1 VDQRFDKLALSR
13 RALLRTATAGAAT
26 LAAATIV
33 GPGIRANRALAQDQV
48 VVRLISP
55 PSSPIERGHLESVLD
70 DFQAANPGIVV
81 DYQAITSSYN
91 AKLQTDLGA
100 GTAADVFTLDSM
112 PAPDLMAAGVME
124 PLDSYMSE
132 AGVTAEDFYPG
143 LIQAFQQGGVTYG
156 LPKDFST
163 LAMVYDTQ
171 AFTDAGITAAPT
183 TWEELR
189 TAAQTLKESTGQAP
203 IVFPPSFDRYIAFH
217 YAGGAQILS
226 EDGTQIVIDSPE
238 ANAALEFYYGLYT
251 EELAATFTDVGAEWP
266 GDAFAKSL
274 ASIVFEGNWVIEFLK
289 ANAPDRPVGFAPMP
303 EGPGGPATMAFTVCY
318 AINAQSENKDAAWT
332 LVNYLTGAEGMAAW
346 VDRSGVLPSR
356 PALVQAYVEKYPDR
370 EVFVTGGEYA
380 RPWQLGIGGEK
391 FNIDSNA
398 ELQALFADQ
407 QDVPTTIS
415 NLQSIA
421 EDDITVGTAPAG
433 TPVA

>member
-1 VDQRFDKLALSR
+1 MTHRIDSLALSR
-13 RALLRTATAGAAT
+13 RALLRTTAAGAAT

-33 GPGIRANRALAQDQV
+33 GPGSRTNRAAAQDAV
-48 VVRLISP
+48 TVRLVSP
-55 PSSPIERGHLESVLD
+55 PSSPVERGALETILD
-70 DFQAANPGIVV
+70 EFEAANPGIVV
-81 DYQAITSSYN
+81 DYQPITSEYN
-91 AKLQTDLGA
+91 TKLQTDLGA

-132 AGVTAEDFYPG
+132 AGITAADFYPG

-171 AFTDAGITAAPT
+171 AFADAGITTPPAN
-183 TWEELR
+183 WEELR
-189 TAAQTLKESTGQAP
+189 TAAETLLESTGQAP
-203 IVFPPSFDRYIAFH
+203 IVFPPSLDRYIAFH

-238 ANAALEFYYGLYT
+238 ANAALEYYYGLYT
-251 EELAATFTDVGAEWP
+251 DGLAATFTDVGAEWP
-266 GDAFAKSL
+266 GDAFAKGL

-289 ANAPDRPVGFAPMP
+289 TNAPDRQVGFAPMP
-303 EGPGGPATMAFTVCY
+303 EGPAGPATMAFTVCY

-332 LVNYLTGAEGMAAW
+332 LVNYLTGAEGMARW
-346 VDRSGVLPSR
+346 TSISGLLPAR
-356 PALVQAYVEKYPDR
+356 PALAGEYVSQFPDR

-391 FNIDSNA
+391 FNIDSKA
-398 ELQALFADQ
+398 
-407 QDVPTTIS
+407 
-415 NLQSIA
+415 
-421 EDDITVGTAPAG
+421 
-433 TPVA
+433 